1 MNQRRAKTVKRREKL
16 EEIYEI
22 YKNLSQE
29 NQLGVAIETAY
40 KIGNLDKMSNQAEEI
55 EENEISLL
63 DSDMIAE

>member
-29 NQLGVAIETAY
+29 NQLGVSIETAY
-40 KIGNLDKMSNQAEEI
+40 KIGNLDKMSEI

-63 DSDMIAE
+63 DIDLIAE

>member
-40 KIGNLDKMSNQAEEI
+40 KIGNLDKMSEI

-63 DSDMIAE
+63 DIYLISE

>member
-40 KIGNLDKMSNQAEEI
+40 KIGNLDKMSEI

-63 DSDMIAE
+63 DIDLIAE